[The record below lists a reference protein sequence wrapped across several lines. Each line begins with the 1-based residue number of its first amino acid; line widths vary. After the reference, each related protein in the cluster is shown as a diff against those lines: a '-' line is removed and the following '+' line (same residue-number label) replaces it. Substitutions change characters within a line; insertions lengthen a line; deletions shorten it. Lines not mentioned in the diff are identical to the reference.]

1 MTIRKLEPAEQY
13 IDDVLNDRITV
24 CKWVRLAVERQVR
37 DMERIGDPDF
47 PFYFDSKAA
56 MRKIAFS
63 QEMRHIE
70 GPLANAHLKIKLE
83 PWQQFIDWCI
93 FGWKRV
99 GTGTRRYTK
108 AYIEVARKNGKT
120 LMASTGAWYCA
131 IMDGEEGPQVYC
143 VATKLDQAKIAWD
156 AIKAQIDTQPLL
168 RVKTKAYKQGLTIT
182 MPETHGVIKPIGR
195 DSKTQDGLNPSFV
208 LVDEY
213 HAHPTA
219 EMLNVMQ
226 NGMGARSQPLMYII
240 TTAGFD
246 KNGPCYQEERSMVTG
261 ILEQTLDP
269 APQNV
274 FGIIFTLDD
283 EDDWT
288 DEKVWI
294 KANPNLGVSVRLE
307 FLRSQVAQALALP
320 RKQNDVKT
328 KNFNIWTQAAS
339 RWLSA
344 ESWDACNGPVPDL
357 IGRSCFG
364 GIDLSTTTDISA
376 WVLCFP
382 PIDLEKTYTFLYRF
396 YIPGDN
402 LLERERIDKVPYS
415 LWAEQ
420 GFVTITD
427 GNVIDYDYIEAQIL
441 KDAADYTIG
450 EIAFDPYNATEITN
464 HLSNEGLNMIPFRQG
479 FASMTGPS
487 KDFEKRVLGK
497 ELNHGN
503 NPVIRWMVSCTE
515 IASDPAGNIKPV
527 KPDRGK
533 TGRRI
538 DGVVASIM
546 ALDRAVQGCT
556 NVSVY
561 EMRGVRVL

>member
-1 MTIRKLEPAEQY
+1 MIRKLEPAEQY
-13 IDDVLNDRITV
+13 IDDVLKCRILT

-37 DMERIGDPDF
+37 DLSRIGDADF
-47 PFYFDSKAA
+47 PFWFDPTAA
-56 MRKIAFS
+56 QRKIKFS
-63 QEMRHIE
+63 QELRHIK
-70 GPLANAHLKIKLE
+70 GPLANAKLKIKLE

-93 FGWKRV
+93 YGWKRI
-99 GTGTRRYTK
+99 GTNTRRFTK
-108 AYIEVARKNGKT
+108 AYIEVSRKNGKT
-120 LMASTGAWYCA
+120 LMATTGAWYCA
-131 IMDGEEGPQVYC
+131 MMDGEMGAEVYC

-156 AIKAQIDTQPLL
+156 DIKAQIDTQPLL
-168 RVKTKAYKQGLTIT
+168 RAKTKAYKQGLTIT
-182 MPETHGVIKPIGR
+182 IPETHGVIKPIGR

-226 NGMGARSQPLMYII
+226 NGMGARAQPLMYII

-246 KNGPCYQEERSMVTG
+246 QNGPCYQEERTMVTG
-261 ILEQTLDP
+261 ILEQTIEP
-269 APQNV
+269 SPENV
-274 FGIIFTLDD
+274 FGIIFSLDE

-288 DEKVWI
+288 DEKVWV
-294 KANPNLGVSVRLE
+294 KANPNLGISVSLD
-307 FLRSQVAQALALP
+307 FMRSQVSQALALP

-339 RWLSA
+339 RWLTA
-344 ESWDACNGPVPDL
+344 ESWDACFEPMKDL
-357 IGRSCFG
+357 SGRNCFG

-382 PIDLEKTYTFLYRF
+382 PIDLERKYTFLYRF

-402 LLERERIDKVPYS
+402 ILERERIDKVPYS

-420 GFVTITD
+420 GFVTVTP

-441 KDAADYTIG
+441 ADAEQYVIK
-450 EIAFDPYNATEITN
+450 EIAYDPYNATNITN
-464 HLSNEGLNMIPFRQG
+464 NLSNEGLNMVPFRQG
-479 FASMTGPS
+479 FTSMTGPS

-497 ELNHGN
+497 ELNHGD

-515 IASDPAGNIKPV
+515 VAQDLAGNIKPI

-533 TGRRI
+533 TGKRI
-538 DGVVASIM
+538 DGTVASIM
-546 ALDRAVQGCT
+546 ALDRAAQGGT
-556 NVSVY
+556 NESVY
-561 EMRGVRVL
+561 ESRGVRVL

>member
-1 MTIRKLEPAEQY
+1 MIRKMAPAEQY
-13 IDDVLNDRITV
+13 IEDVLSGAQPA
-24 CKWVRLAVERQVR
+24 CKWVKLAVERQVA
-37 DMERIGDPDF
+37 DLARIGDPDF
-47 PFYFDSKAA
+47 PFWFDPTAA
-56 MRKIAFS
+56 TRKIAFS
-63 QEMRHIE
+63 QEMHHIE

-83 PWQQFIDWCI
+83 PWQQFLDWCI
-93 FGWKRV
+93 FGWKR
-99 GTGTRRYTK
+99 TGTNTRRFTK

-131 IMDGEEGPQVYC
+131 MMDGEEGPQVYC

-156 AIKAQIDTQPLL
+156 AIKNQIDTQPLF
-168 RVKTKAYKQGLTIT
+168 RARTKAYKQGLTISI
-182 MPETHGVIKPIGR
+182 PSTHGVIKPIGR

-208 LVDEY
+208 LIDEY

-226 NGMGARSQPLMYII
+226 NGMGARAQPLMYII

-246 KNGPCYQEERSMVTG
+246 KNGPCYQEERTMVTG
-261 ILEQTLDP
+261 ILDHTLSP
-269 APQNV
+269 SPEEV
-274 FGIIFTLDD
+274 FGIIYTLDED
-283 EDDWT
+283 DDWT

-294 KANPNLGVSVRLE
+294 KANPNLGVSVNINYM
-307 FLRSQVAQALALP
+307 RSQVSQALALP

-339 RWLSA
+339 RWLSS
-344 ESWDACNGPVPDL
+344 ESWDLCDEPMPDL

-382 PIDLEKTYTFLYRF
+382 PIELEKKFTFLYRF

-402 LLERERIDKVPYS
+402 LLERERLDKVPYG
-415 LWAEQ
+415 LWADQ
-420 GFVTITD
+420 GYVTITD
-427 GNVIDYDYIEAQIL
+427 GNVIDYDFIEAQIL
-441 KDAADYTIG
+441 QDAVDYKIG
-450 EIAFDPYNATEITN
+450 EIAFDPFNATEITT
-464 HLSNEGLNMIPFRQG
+464 HLGNEGLNMVPFRQG
-479 FASMTGPS
+479 FTSMTGPS

-515 IASDPAGNIKPV
+515 VAQDPAGNIKPI

-538 DGVVASIM
+538 DGTVASIM
-546 ALDRAVQGCT
+546 ALDRAVQGNT
-556 NVSVY
+556 NESIY
-561 EMRGVRVL
+561 ESRGVRVL